1 MIRIGLQW
9 FLTKTGDAA
18 TPHLEAGAFIRGGP
32 GVEHPDIQFHFLP
45 SVVNNHGLEPGSC
58 HAYQVHVGPMRAQA
72 RGYLKL
78 RSKNPTEYPVIQ
90 PNYLDNEQDKSEMR
104 QSIRLAREVF
114 AQKAFDEFRGEEIT
128 PGKDVVSD
136 EALDAFI
143 TAKAD
148 SAYHPSCTCKM
159 GTENDPMAVVD
170 NHLKVFGVQNL
181 RVVDA
186 SVMPSIA
193 SGNLNAP
200 TIMIAE
206 KAADIILGKS
216 PLARADKVP
225 VYKPATLETQR

>member
-18 TPHLEAGAFIRGGP
+18 TPHLEAGAFVRSRP
-32 GVEHPDIQFHFLP
+32 GVDHPDIQFHFLP
-45 SVVNNHGLEPGSC
+45 SVVNNHGLEPGTC
-58 HAYQVHVGPMRAQA
+58 HAYQVHVGPMRALA

-78 RSKNPTEYPVIQ
+78 RSRNPSEHPVIQ
-90 PNYLDNEQDKSEMR
+90 PNYLNNEQDRWEMR
-104 QSIRLAREVF
+104 QAIKLAREVF
-114 AQKAFDEFRGEEIT
+114 AQKAFDEFRGPEIT
-128 PGKDVVSD
+128 PGADATSD
-136 EALDAFI
+136 EAIDAFVRD
-143 TAKAD
+143 KSD

-159 GTENDPMAVVD
+159 GSENDPMAVVD
-170 NHLKVFGVQNL
+170 NKMRVFGMENL

-206 KAADIILGKS
+206 KSADIILDKP
-216 PLARADKVP
+216 PLPRADKVP